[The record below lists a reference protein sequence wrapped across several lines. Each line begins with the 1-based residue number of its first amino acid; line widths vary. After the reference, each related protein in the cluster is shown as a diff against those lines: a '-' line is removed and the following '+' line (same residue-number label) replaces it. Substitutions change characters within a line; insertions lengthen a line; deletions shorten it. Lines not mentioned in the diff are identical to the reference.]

1 MHLSLVLKG
10 IPPLHYCTVIQH
22 QSSLIGCRFKKP
34 GPNCCNRRDACC
46 VEDTQSANT
55 VCFSH
60 LTRASHFRDNNPL
73 PTYLPLKGEL
83 SCSLVFWWHIK
94 DPLCP
99 SLSLSLSLPFPRL
112 FQPFNFTALQLN
124 IKVLQD
130 YVRLVN
136 KLLPR
141 SSLLYI
147 YIYIFPSIY
156 T

>member
-99 SLSLSLSLPFPRL
+99 SLSLSLSLPFSLHRSEDKSARRRISLQSP
-112 FQPFNFTALQLN
+112 PSSSFTLSHP
-124 IKVLQD
+124 V
-130 YVRLVN
+130 
-136 KLLPR
+136 
-141 SSLLYI
+141 
-147 YIYIFPSIY
+147 
-156 T
+156 